1 MIIDGLSPMCRLPP
15 DEVAALRV
23 ANAGLRQV
31 IEAKGTEVLV
41 LREQLEVLRAEVAEL
56 RARLRGELPELLQ
69 AAVRRWAWP
78 AGPAVAAGQVRA
90 QAGPAEGPAGRDAGD
105 DRRPG

>member
-1 MIIDGLSPMCRLPP
+1 VPGVPSAP

-23 ANAGLRQV
+23 ANARLRQV
-31 IEAKGTEVLV
+31 IAAKDTEVLV

-56 RARLRGELPELLQ
+56 QGELAELLQ

-78 AGPAVAAGQVRA
+78 AGLAVAAGQVRA
-90 QAGPAEGPAGRDAGD
+90 QAGPAEGPAGRDDGD